1 MNMSNKNM
9 TLLMI
14 VSLGFLLSKAQNPAI
29 LWNADKKYGA
39 VNSKG
44 QVVIPFEYDGIS
56 GFEDG
61 LARVEKNKKYGL
73 ADVNGKIVIPIMYEQ
88 LEHCGNSGWP
98 KPVII
103 NGKAGAINRKNQLVI
118 PAVHRYLGC
127 FYKGVAVVRGQQ
139 GETYGMIDS
148 TGKMII
154 PFGVYQDL
162 SAEFRDGLA
171 PAKKN
176 DRWGYINRSGKEVV
190 PFIYAY
196 AYPFNNGR
204 AEVEKDYEQMVF
216 INTKGEVV
224 NHYLTALRNQ
234 YEQIGSPL
242 YNQFRYKKERIGWCV
257 MDTSGKELIPAGKY
271 DEVDYF
277 FEGIAFVEKKN
288 KWGAIDRQGNTVIPF
303 YYMSKVRSFSD
314 GLAVV
319 RNIEG
324 DLVVINKKGEAV
336 YGKQIVLDAQ
346 KAATDYATGERLY
359 QSRNY
364 KEAVPY
370 LLSAANNGHE
380 EAMYLLGL
388 LYWKGFGVPEDKD
401 EAMKWLTRAS
411 ENGSYNAREER
422 KKIEKAGIPPVD
434 EFKKGYD
441 AFQQKKYTESV
452 NWFTKSAA
460 KGNIEA
466 MFNLGVIYHFGGGT
480 EVPAN
485 EKEAVAWY
493 TRAIDKGHVN
503 SMNNLGELYLSQEGI
518 QDYKLALQW
527 LTKAA
532 DKGIP
537 GAMYNIGVIY
547 ANGLGVKP
555 QLEEGYKWFKKAAEK
570 GLEDAKNAVKQI
582 EKEGALSPEVKA
594 GDAAMDKTDYE
605 AAISSYQKG
614 VDKGYSEAMYKLG
627 LLYQKR
633 HKSSLAREWF
643 VKAVA
648 LGHLKAKEA
657 LEDLDTIGF

>member
-1 MNMSNKNM
+1 MSSKNM
-9 TLLMI
+9 ALLLI
-14 VSLGFLLSKAQNPAI
+14 GCLGFLLSQAQKPAVV
-29 LWNADKKYGA
+29 WNADKKNGA

-44 QVVIPFEYDGIS
+44 QVVIPFEYDFMS
-56 GFEDG
+56 GFEGG
-61 LARVEKNKKYGL
+61 LAVVSKNKKQGMIDL
-73 ADVNGKIVIPIMYEQ
+73 NGKIIIPLMYDDIY
-88 LEHCGNSGWP
+88 HCENSGWP
-98 KPVII
+98 KPVKV
-103 NGKAGAINRKNQLVI
+103 NGKAGAINRKNQLVV
-118 PAVHRYLGC
+118 PAIYRFIDC
-127 FYKGVAVVRGQQ
+127 FYNGLAVVSGLKA
-139 GETYGMIDS
+139 ETYGVIDT

-154 PFGVYQDL
+154 PFGIYQEL
-162 SAEFRDGLA
+162 SADFSQGPA

-176 DRWGYINRSGKEVV
+176 DRWGFINRSGKEVI
-190 PFIYAY
+190 PFIYLH
-196 AYPFNNGR
+196 AYPFEKGR
-204 AEVEKDYEQMVF
+204 AEVTKGYDQIY
-216 INTKGEVV
+216 INTKGEEV
-224 NHYLTALRNQ
+224 NHFMTVLRKQ
-234 YEQIGSPL
+234 YEQLNYPL
-242 YNQFRYKKERIGWCV
+242 HGQIRYRKEGIGWCV
-257 MDTSGKELIPAGKY
+257 MDTTGKELIPAGKY
-271 DEVDYF
+271 DDVDYF
-277 FEGIAFVEKKN
+277 IEGIAFVQKKN
-288 KWGAIDRQGNTVIPF
+288 KWGGIDRQGNTVIPF
-303 YYMSKVRSFSD
+303 YYLRKVRSFSD

-319 RNIEG
+319 KNIEG

-380 EAMYLLGL
+380 EGMYLLGL

-411 ENGSYNAREER
+411 DNGSYNAREER
-422 KKIEKAGIPPVD
+422 KKIEKAGIPTVD
-434 EFKKGYD
+434 EYKKGYD

-570 GLEDAKNAVKQI
+570 GLEEAKNAVKQI

-657 LEDLDTIGF
+657 LDDLDLTGF